1 VVQTL
6 EIETIRDLEVSTD
19 QAART
24 AWPGIG
30 RGRLPPDARRLPCA
44 PLVAPS
50 LTGPAAAQSSEV
62 VITFAYTLVE
72 DQLSPHSGQVRS
84 QWTRTYRLSG
94 KNLIGQTIALNGQ
107 PLETTN
113 TALGHSGSG
122 VSAVNGL
129 SYSVESHVVSGTI
142 TLLEDAPSFRTRTVL
157 RTNGAELLFG
167 DAGILTE
174 DRPQVFRGG
183 DPGSA
188 HSGERHK
195 HAYRERDLHNIGLA
209 FWSG

>member
-1 VVQTL
+1 MTAFY
-6 EIETIRDLEVSTD
+6 R
-19 QAART
+19 AARRSFLHH
-24 AWPGIG
+24 AAGG
-30 RGRLPPDARRLPCA
+30 A
-44 PLVAPS
+44 LVLALVTPS

-157 RTNGAELLFG
+157 RTNGRSSCLATREYLLKTGHKYFEV
-167 DAGILTE
+167 AT
-174 DRPQVFRGG
+174 
-183 DPGSA
+183 PGQHIPESDTNMHVESA
-188 HSGERHK
+188 TCTIS
-195 HAYRERDLHNIGLA
+195 A
-209 FWSG
+209 

>member
-1 VVQTL
+1 MTAFH
-6 EIETIRDLEVSTD
+6 R
-19 QAART
+19 AARRSFLHH
-24 AWPGIG
+24 AAGG
-30 RGRLPPDARRLPCA
+30 A
-44 PLVAPS
+44 LVLALVTPS
-50 LTGPAAAQSSEV
+50 LAGPAAAQSSEV

-129 SYSVESHVVSGTI
+129 SYKCRIARCQRH
-142 TLLEDAPSFRTRTVL
+142 DHAP
-157 RTNGAELLFG
+157 
-167 DAGILTE
+167 
-174 DRPQVFRGG
+174 
-183 DPGSA
+183 
-188 HSGERHK
+188 
-195 HAYRERDLHNIGLA
+195 
-209 FWSG
+209 